1 METVTVIGFAIAF
14 FALIMVSVGL
24 HEIGHMVPAKL
35 FGVRVP
41 KYFVGFGPTIWS
53 TTRGETEY
61 GVKWLPLGGYVRL
74 LGMYP
79 PPAEGRPA
87 RRTRLA
93 EFADSARAAEWEEI
107 TPTDVADNRLF
118 YQKKTWQKLVVMA
131 GGPAMNLLIAFV
143 LLLLVT
149 GLYGVQ
155 RPQTT
160 IAFVQPCI
168 LTDSSRTECTAADP
182 KSPAALAGLQVGDR
196 VTSFNGVAVD
206 TYAELSALIRAN
218 LDGEAR
224 LVVERAGATVELT
237 PVHTVINGV
246 ADNLDPGR
254 RISAGWMGVSP
265 QFELVKGGPV
275 QVLGDMWTMT
285 QQSVV
290 ALVQFPVKVWH
301 VVVGMVTGQP
311 RSLYDPISILGAST
325 VAGQVVASDQ
335 VDLSAKIVTFA
346 SLLASVNLFLALFNF
361 VPLPPLD
368 GGHIAGAIYE
378 WLRRQGARLF
388 KRRPYGFFDTARLL
402 PVAYAVGA
410 LLLISGV
417 ALILADIIS
426 PVQIF

>member
-1 METVTVIGFAIAF
+1 
-14 FALIMVSVGL
+14 MVSVAL
-24 HEIGHMVPAKL
+24 HELGHMVPAKL

-53 TTRGETEY
+53 TIRGETEY
-61 GVKWLPLGGYVRL
+61 GVKWFPLGGYVRL

-79 PPAEGRPA
+79 PSPEGKPA

-107 TPTDVADNRLF
+107 TPTDVADDRLF
-118 YQKKTWQKLVVMA
+118 YQKKTWQKLIVMA

-168 LTDSSRTECTAADP
+168 ITDTSRTECTDADP

-196 VTSFNGVAVD
+196 VVSFNGVPVD
-206 TYAELSALIRAN
+206 SYSELSGLIRVN
-218 LDGEAR
+218 LDGEAL
-224 LVVERAGATVELT
+224 LVVERAGAEVTLT

-254 RISAGWMGVSP
+254 RISAGWLGVSP
-265 QFELVKGGPV
+265 QFDLVKGGPA
-275 QVLGDMWTMT
+275 QVLDDMWTMS
-285 QQSVV
+285 QQSLV

-301 VVVGMVTGQP
+301 VVVGIVTGQP
-311 RSLYDPISILGAST
+311 RSLYDPISIVGAST
-325 VAGQVVASDQ
+325 VAGQVVASNQ
-335 VDLSAKIVTFA
+335 VSLPEKFATFA

-361 VPLPPLD
+361 LPLPPLD
-368 GGHIAGAIYE
+368 GGHIAGALYE
-378 WLRRQGARLF
+378 WLRRQGAKLF

-402 PVAYAVGA
+402 PVAYAVGG
-410 LLLISGV
+410 LLLLSGV
-417 ALILADIIS
+417 VLILADIIS

>member
-1 METVTVIGFAIAF
+1 METLTVIAFAIAF

-53 TTRGETEY
+53 KTVGETEY

-79 PPAEGRPA
+79 PGPDGKPA

-107 TPTDVADNRLF
+107 TPTDVADGRLF
-118 YQKKTWQKLVVMA
+118 YQKKTWQKLIVMA
-131 GGPAMNLLIAFV
+131 GGPVMNILIAFV

-168 LTDSSRTECTAADP
+168 LTDATRTACTPADP
-182 KSPAALAGLQVGDR
+182 KSPAVLAGLQVGDR

-206 TYAELSALIRAN
+206 SYAQLSGLIRAN
-218 LDGEAR
+218 LDAEAR
-224 LVVERAGATVELT
+224 LVVERAGASVELT
-237 PVHTVINGV
+237 PVHTVINSV
-246 ADNLDPGR
+246 ADNLDPSR

-265 QFELVKGGPV
+265 QFVLIKGGPV

-285 QQSVV
+285 EQSTV

-311 RSLYDPISILGAST
+311 RSLYDPISIVGAST

-335 VDLSAKIVTFA
+335 VTLPDKVVTFA

-361 VPLPPLD
+361 IPLPPLD
-368 GGHIAGAIYE
+368 GGHIAGALYE
-378 WLRRQGARLF
+378 GLRRLGAKAF

-402 PVAYAVGA
+402 PVAYAVAG
-410 LLLISGV
+410 LLLLSGV

-426 PVQIF
+426 PVQLF

>member
-1 METVTVIGFAIAF
+1 M
-14 FALIMVSVGL
+14 
-24 HEIGHMVPAKL
+24 
-35 FGVRVP
+35 
-41 KYFVGFGPTIWS
+41 
-53 TTRGETEY
+53 
-61 GVKWLPLGGYVRL
+61 
-74 LGMYP
+74 
-79 PPAEGRPA
+79 
-87 RRTRLA
+87 
-93 EFADSARAAEWEEI
+93 
-107 TPTDVADNRLF
+107 F
-118 YQKKTWQKLVVMA
+118 YQKKTWQKLIVMT
-131 GGPAMNLLIAFV
+131 GGPAMNLVIAFV

-168 LTDSSRTECTAADP
+168 ITDATRTECTAADP
-182 KSPAALAGLQVGDR
+182 KSPAALAGLQVGDT
-196 VTSFNGVAVD
+196 VTGFNGVPVD
-206 TYAELSALIRAN
+206 SYAQLSAMIRAN

-224 LVVERAGATVELT
+224 LVVERAGAQVELA
-237 PVHTVINGV
+237 PVQTVITGV
-246 ADNLDPGR
+246 ADNLDPSR
-254 RISAGWMGVSP
+254 RISAGWLGVSP
-265 QFELVKGGPV
+265 QFELVRGGPV

-290 ALVQFPVKVWH
+290 ALVQFPAKVWN

-335 VDLSAKIVTFA
+335 VSMPDKLVTFT

-368 GGHIAGAIYE
+368 GGHIAGALYE
-378 WLRRQGARLF
+378 WLRRQGAKLF

-402 PVAYAVGA
+402 PVAYAVGG
-410 LLLISGV
+410 LLLLSGV